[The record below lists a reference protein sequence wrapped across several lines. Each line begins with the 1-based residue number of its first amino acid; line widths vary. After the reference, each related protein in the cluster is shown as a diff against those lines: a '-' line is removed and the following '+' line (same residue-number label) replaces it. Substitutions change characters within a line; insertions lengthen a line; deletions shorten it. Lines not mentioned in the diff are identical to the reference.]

1 MASFFAVNRRS
12 TVAGIDWP
20 LTCAPG
26 FRLVHTMKIH
36 TLALGAL
43 ILAAEAPV
51 SAQVD
56 TEAASCSVELVVLG
70 VGQDGGAP
78 QLGNSAD
85 PAWEDPSLRRL
96 ATSVAIV
103 DRERGERVLFEA
115 TPDIREQLWRLDQVM
130 PVEARPGLDGVF
142 LTHGHIGHYTGLMFF
157 GHESMGA
164 RDVPVYAMPSMSAF
178 LFANGPWDQL
188 VRYDNIELEDLRA
201 GVPVEFGGF
210 RVTAFEV
217 PHRQEYTEVVGYH
230 IAGPTRSA
238 IFLPDIDSWEE
249 WDTWEDGT
257 AMRIE
262 DLIATVDVAYLDA
275 TFFANG
281 EIPGR
286 DMSGFPHPFITHS
299 MERFAD
305 LPAGERGK
313 IRFIHFNHTNPVRF
327 PDAPERD
334 VVEAAG
340 FNLADEGERICLADE

>member
-1 MASFFAVNRRS
+1 MKTH
-12 TVAGIDWP
+12 TV
-20 LTCAPG
+20 
-26 FRLVHTMKIH
+26 
-36 TLALGAL
+36 ALGAL
-43 ILAAEAPV
+43 ILGAAAPV
-51 SAQVD
+51 AAQSGRES
-56 TEAASCSVELVVLG
+56 EACHVEIAVLG

-85 PAWEDPSLRRL
+85 PAWDDPSLRRL
-96 ATSVAIV
+96 ATSIAVL
-103 DRERGERVLFEA
+103 DREAGARYLFEA
-115 TPDIREQLWRLDQVM
+115 TPDIREQLYRLDQAM
-130 PVEARPGLDGVF
+130 PVEARPGLDGIF
-142 LTHGHIGHYTGLMFF
+142 LTHGHIGHYTGLMFL

-164 RDVPVYAMPSMSAF
+164 QDVPVYAMPSMSAF
-178 LFANGPWDQL
+178 LFSNGPWDQL
-188 VRYDNIELEDLRA
+188 VRYDNIELEEIWA
-201 GVPVEFGGF
+201 GQPVELGDV

-249 WDTWEDGT
+249 WETWEDGE

-262 DLIATVDVAYLDA
+262 DLIATVDVAYVDA
-275 TFFANG
+275 TFYANG

-305 LPAGERGK
+305 LPASERAK
-313 IRFIHFNHTNPVRF
+313 VRFIHFNHTNPVRY

-334 VVEAAG
+334 VVMEAG
-340 FNLADEGERICLADE
+340 FNLADEGERYCLAD

>member
-1 MASFFAVNRRS
+1 
-12 TVAGIDWP
+12 
-20 LTCAPG
+20 
-26 FRLVHTMKIH
+26 MKTHI
-36 TLALGAL
+36 LALGAL
-43 ILAAEAPV
+43 ILAGAPPV
-51 SAQVD
+51 SAQSD
-56 TEAASCSVELVVLG
+56 TETTTCPVELIVLG
-70 VGQDGGAP
+70 VGQDGGVP

-85 PAWEDPSLRRL
+85 PAWADPSLRRL
-96 ATSVAIV
+96 ATSIAVV
-103 DRERGERVLFEA
+103 DRAAGARYLFEA
-115 TPDIREQLWRLDQVM
+115 TPDIREQLYRLDQVM
-130 PVEARPGLDGVF
+130 PVTARPGLDGIF
-142 LTHGHIGHYTGLMFF
+142 LTHGHIGHYTGLMFL

-164 RDVPVYAMPSMSAF
+164 HDVPVYAMPSMSAF

-188 VRYDNIELEDLRA
+188 VRYDNIELEALQA
-201 GVPVEFGGF
+201 GQPVELGDV

-249 WDTWEDGT
+249 WEMWEDGA

-262 DLIATVDVAYLDA
+262 DLIATVDVAYIDA

-299 MERFAD
+299 MDRFAD
-305 LPAGERGK
+305 LPAGERAK
-313 IRFIHFNHTNPVRF
+313 IRFIHFNHTNPVRY

-340 FNLADEGERICLADE
+340 FNLADEGERYCLAD

>member
-1 MASFFAVNRRS
+1 
-12 TVAGIDWP
+12 
-20 LTCAPG
+20 
-26 FRLVHTMKIH
+26 MKTH
-36 TLALGAL
+36 TLALAAL
-43 ILAAEAPV
+43 ILAATPV
-51 SAQVD
+51 AAQSER
-56 TEAASCSVELVVLG
+56 EAAACTIELVVLG

-96 ATSVAIV
+96 ATSIAVL
-103 DRERGERVLFEA
+103 DREADARYLFEA
-115 TPDIREQLWRLDQVM
+115 TPDIREQLYRLDQAM
-130 PVEARPGLDGVF
+130 PTEARPGLDGIF

-178 LFANGPWDQL
+178 LFSNGPWDQL
-188 VRYDNIELEDLRA
+188 VRYDNIELEELWA
-201 GVPVEFGGF
+201 GQPVELGDV

-249 WDTWEDGT
+249 WENWEYGE

-262 DLIATVDVAYLDA
+262 DLIATVDVAYIDA
-275 TFFANG
+275 TFYANG

-305 LPAGERGK
+305 LPASERAK
-313 IRFIHFNHTNPVRF
+313 VRFIHFNHTNPVRY

-334 VVEAAG
+334 VVMEAG
-340 FNLADEGERICLADE
+340 FNLADEGERYCLAG

>member
-1 MASFFAVNRRS
+1 
-12 TVAGIDWP
+12 
-20 LTCAPG
+20 
-26 FRLVHTMKIH
+26 MKTH

-43 ILAAEAPV
+43 ILAATPAA
-51 SAQVD
+51 AQSELE
-56 TEAASCSVELVVLG
+56 TAACTIELVVLG

-96 ATSVAIV
+96 ATSIAVL
-103 DRERGERVLFEA
+103 DREADARYLFEA
-115 TPDIREQLWRLDQVM
+115 TPDIREQLYRLDQAM
-130 PVEARPGLDGVF
+130 PTEARPGLDGIF
-142 LTHGHIGHYTGLMFF
+142 LTHGHIGHYTGLMFL

-178 LFANGPWDQL
+178 LFSNGPWDQL
-188 VRYDNIELEDLRA
+188 VRYDNIELEELWA
-201 GVPVEFGGF
+201 GQPVELGDV

-249 WDTWEDGT
+249 WENWEYGE

-262 DLIATVDVAYLDA
+262 DLIATVDVAYIDA
-275 TFFANG
+275 TFYANG

-305 LPAGERGK
+305 LPASERAK
-313 IRFIHFNHTNPVRF
+313 VRFIHFNHTNPVRY

-334 VVEAAG
+334 VVMEAG
-340 FNLADEGERICLADE
+340 FNLADEGERYCLAD

>member
-1 MASFFAVNRRS
+1 
-12 TVAGIDWP
+12 
-20 LTCAPG
+20 
-26 FRLVHTMKIH
+26 MKTH
-36 TLALGAL
+36 ALALGAL
-43 ILAAEAPV
+43 ILVAAPV
-51 SAQVD
+51 AAQSER
-56 TEAASCSVELVVLG
+56 EAAACPVELVVLG

-85 PAWEDPSLRRL
+85 PAWDDPSLRRL
-96 ATSVAIV
+96 ATSIAVL
-103 DRERGERVLFEA
+103 DREADARYLFEA
-115 TPDIREQLWRLDQVM
+115 TPDIREQLYRLDQAM
-130 PVEARPGLDGVF
+130 PTEARPGLDGIF
-142 LTHGHIGHYTGLMFF
+142 LTHGHIGHYTGLMFL

-178 LFANGPWDQL
+178 LFSNGPWDQL
-188 VRYDNIELEDLRA
+188 VRYDNIELEALWA
-201 GVPVEFGGF
+201 GQPVELGAV

-230 IAGPTRSA
+230 IAGPSRSA

-249 WDTWEDGT
+249 WESWEYGE

-275 TFFANG
+275 TFYANG

-286 DMSGFPHPFITHS
+286 DMSGFPHPFIAHS

-305 LPAGERGK
+305 LPASERAK
-313 IRFIHFNHTNPVRF
+313 IRFIHFNHTNPVRY

-334 VVEAAG
+334 VVMEAG
-340 FNLADEGERICLADE
+340 FRLADEGERYCLAD

>member
-1 MASFFAVNRRS
+1 MK
-12 TVAGIDWP
+12 
-20 LTCAPG
+20 TCS
-26 FRLVHTMKIH
+26 
-36 TLALGAL
+36 LALGAL
-43 ILAAEAPV
+43 ILAAAPAA
-51 SAQVD
+51 AQSV
-56 TEAASCSVELVVLG
+56 TETESCTLELVVLG
-70 VGQDGGAP
+70 VSQDAGAP

-96 ATSVAIV
+96 ATSIAVL
-103 DRERGERVLFEA
+103 DREAGARYLFEA
-115 TPDIREQLWRLDQVM
+115 TPDMREQLYRLDQAM
-130 PVEARPGLDGVF
+130 PSEAQPGLDGIF
-142 LTHGHIGHYTGLMFF
+142 LTHGHIGHYTGLMFL

-164 RDVPVYAMPSMSAF
+164 QDVPVYAMPSMSAF
-178 LFANGPWDQL
+178 LFSNGPWDQL
-188 VRYDNIELEDLRA
+188 VRYDNIELEEIWA
-201 GVPVEFGGF
+201 GQPVELGDV

-249 WDTWEDGT
+249 WETWEDGE

-262 DLIATVDVAYLDA
+262 DLIATVDIAYVDA
-275 TFFANG
+275 TFYANG

-305 LPAGERGK
+305 LPASERAK
-313 IRFIHFNHTNPVRF
+313 IRFIHFNHTNPVRY

-334 VVEAAG
+334 VVIEAG
-340 FNLADEGERICLADE
+340 FGLADEGERYCLAD